1 MKRISSVVTSGAQ
14 RSPNRALLRAVGF
27 SDTDFEKPIIGVAN
41 AFSTITPCNSSIG
54 KLVTF
59 AENAL
64 HKAGAKPQIFGTITV
79 SDGIAMGTP
88 GMRLSLVS
96 REVIADSIETVCLG
110 QSMDGL
116 LATGGCDK
124 NMPGALIA
132 IARLNI
138 PAIFVYGGT
147 IKPGNHHGKAI
158 TIMNVFEAVGQHA
171 MGKMSVEELLE
182 IERNACP
189 GAGSCGG
196 MFTAN
201 TMASV
206 IEAMGMGLPY
216 SSTLAAEDGGKQAQ
230 VEQAVT
236 ALLGAMQSDLL
247 PRRILTRKA
256 FENAIA
262 VAMAIGGSTNV
273 VLHLLAIA
281 KAADV
286 SLSLDDFEEIRRRV
300 PVLCDMKPSGQF
312 VTTDLHAV
320 GGIPQVM
327 KILLHHRLL
336 HGDAITITGKTVA
349 ENLAGISEHPEEK
362 QCVIRPWSRPVS
374 STGHL
379 AVLKGNLSPDGAV
392 AKIGGF
398 QIRRITGPAR
408 VFDSEEFCME
418 AILARRIR
426 PGDIIVIRYEGPKGG
441 PGMREMLSPTAALVG
456 EGFGDKVGLI
466 TDGRFSGAT
475 HGIVVGHVTPEAAV
489 GGPIALVCDGDQI
502 TIDLDR
508 NLLEIHV
515 AEAEL
520 SARHRAWKPRHSK
533 FTRGVLA
540 KYALLVG
547 SASEGATT
555 DGNNVHTE

>member
-1 MKRISSVVTSGAQ
+1 
-14 RSPNRALLRAVGF
+14 
-27 SDTDFEKPIIGVAN
+27 
-41 AFSTITPCNSSIG
+41 
-54 KLVTF
+54 
-59 AENAL
+59 
-64 HKAGAKPQIFGTITV
+64 
-79 SDGIAMGTP
+79 
-88 GMRLSLVS
+88 
-96 REVIADSIETVCLG
+96 
-110 QSMDGL
+110 
-116 LATGGCDK
+116 
-124 NMPGALIA
+124 
-132 IARLNI
+132 
-138 PAIFVYGGT
+138 
-147 IKPGNHHGKAI
+147 
-158 TIMNVFEAVGQHA
+158 
-171 MGKMSVEELLE
+171 
-182 IERNACP
+182 
-189 GAGSCGG
+189 

-216 SSTLAAEDGGKQAQ
+216 SSTLAAEDDGKQAQ

-236 ALLGAMQSDLL
+236 ALLGAMQSDLS
-247 PRRILTRKA
+247 PRKIMTRKA
-256 FENAIA
+256 FENAIT

-312 VTTDLHAV
+312 VTTDLHAA

-327 KILLHHRLL
+327 KVLLHHGLL

-349 ENLAGISEHPEEK
+349 ENLAGISEQPEAT
-362 QCVIRPWSRPVS
+362 QCVIRPWSRPIS

-379 AVLKGNLSPDGAV
+379 AVLKGNLSPEGAV

-398 QIRRITGPAR
+398 HIRRITGPAR

-418 AILARRIR
+418 AILARTIR

-489 GGPIALVCDGDQI
+489 GGPIALVFDGDQI

-520 SARHRAWKPRHSK
+520 SARQREWKPRHSK

-540 KYALLVG
+540 KYAMLAG

-555 DGNNVHTE
+555 DDNNIHTE